1 MLQIYSWISCP
12 KENACFAAQCQFLR
26 KLLPVPLYTN
36 RHCPDGCIA
45 VLFLTDLQH
54 HFRKHLR
61 IKPPEKHVWSYILC
75 VYAFPHSICFLTPPP
90 LPPLPFPVPAKS
102 WVKPLEDK
110 KKRCHFYI
118 AYLWF
123 GERIMS
129 VIIALQHALRRARKM
144 RTYSNERKASTWF
157 NRPLC

>member
-36 RHCPDGCIA
+36 PHCPDGCIA

-90 LPPLPFPVPAKS
+90 PTPPSLPRPCEIVSETP
-102 WVKPLEDK
+102 WRQK
-110 KKRCHFYI
+110 KKVPFLH
-118 AYLWF
+118 LWF